1 MQKQQTS
8 GRRITVRGELA
19 LAVAGTVIGALCYGP
34 LGGWFGR
41 LLDRH
46 FDFVSVLSPQKGGR
60 GTGGGRLKICQK
72 HLALRGVCAY
82 NRIRSPG
89 HCAPDNKL

>member
-1 MQKQQTS
+1 MPKQQTS

-46 FDFVSVLSPQKGGR
+46 FDFVSVLSPKREGAEPGAGG
-60 GTGGGRLKICQK
+60 
-72 HLALRGVCAY
+72 
-82 NRIRSPG
+82 
-89 HCAPDNKL
+89 